1 MTGFE
6 SPDRK
11 RFTALF
17 TSAMSFPER
26 EQSPHVLG
34 VGRTAPSFLRYLYKA
49 MIHFSHVYTAS
60 TDMRAWVLRIT
71 SCVRI

>member
-17 TSAMSFPER
+17 ASAMSFPER

-34 VGRTAPSFLRYLYKA
+34 VGRTASFLRYLYKA
-49 MIHFSHVYTAS
+49 MIHFSHVYTARHGYARVGTAS
-60 TDMRAWVLRIT
+60 
-71 SCVRI
+71 